1 MRIGYPPPTLLL
13 NIVLEFLDIAME
25 QREEIKVQLGKEEV
39 KLFLFADG
47 MITYLKDLEN
57 RIQNPFAKISNLS
70 IYQQG
75 TDRERIGGN
84 GKGSAVEGKGV
95 TLN

>member
-57 RIQNPFAKISNLS
+57 STKKHL
-70 IYQQG
+70 
-75 TDRERIGGN
+75 
-84 GKGSAVEGKGV
+84 
-95 TLN
+95 